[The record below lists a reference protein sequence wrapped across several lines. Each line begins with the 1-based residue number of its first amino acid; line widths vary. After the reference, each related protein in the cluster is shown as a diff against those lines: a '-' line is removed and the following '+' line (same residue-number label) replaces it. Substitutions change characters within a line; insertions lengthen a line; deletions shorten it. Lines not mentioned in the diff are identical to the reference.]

1 MEEKDIYLLITQ
13 YLQKQT
19 STEENAFLA
28 NWITASP
35 ENEQTFEEIK
45 VFWLPTKNAEK
56 RDSSIALAK
65 LNAIIDE
72 QETNAQRIKKQSL
85 RKWST
90 VAASIAIIAAT
101 GILILSTGK
110 LSIKS
115 PKYLHQVSKAGEIKV
130 FHLNDGTKVTLG
142 PKSTLQYPSLFES
155 QHREVKLVGEAY
167 FEVSKN
173 PHKPF
178 TVHTK
183 DLDVSVLGTHFN
195 VNASKNERSTTVSL
209 LEGKVNVNVVFDHN
223 EEYQLKPGQEL
234 VLDHASQQVYQH
246 DLDSV
251 DVLGWMTK
259 TLIFRNEKLNDAAR
273 KIEKMYGVK
282 VIFDNVSTAETR
294 VYAQFK
300 NESLTDVLQTI
311 CATGDLNYNNDGNK
325 IFIRNKMK

>member
-45 VFWLPTKNAEK
+45 VFWLPSKNIEK

-72 QETNAQRIKKQSL
+72 QEKNAQRIKKLSF
-85 RKWST
+85 RKWALL
-90 VAASIAIIAAT
+90 AASIAIIGSI
-101 GILILSTGK
+101 GILMLSSRK
-110 LSIKS
+110 LTDNSS
-115 PKYLHQVSKAGEIKV
+115 NDLQQLSKAGEIKA
-130 FHLNDGTKVTLG
+130 FYLTDGTKITLG
-142 PKSTLQYPSLFES
+142 PKSSLQYPSHFEG
-155 QHREVKLVGEAY
+155 QKREVKLVGEAY

-183 DLDVSVLGTHFN
+183 DLDIKVLGTHFN

-251 DVLGWMTK
+251 NVLGWMTK
-259 TLIFRNEKLNDAAR
+259 TLIFRNEKLSDAAR

-300 NESLTDVLQTI
+300 NESIKDVLQTI
-311 CATGDLNYNNDGNK
+311 CATGDLSYNNDGNK

>member
-72 QETNAQRIKKQSL
+72 QETNAQRIKKHSF
-85 RKWST
+85 RKWAT
-90 VAASIAIIAAT
+90 LAASITIIAAT

-115 PKYLHQVSKAGEIKV
+115 LKYLQQVSKAGEIKV

-183 DLDVSVLGTHFN
+183 DLDIKVLGTHFN

-259 TLIFRNEKLNDAAR
+259 TLIFRNEKLSDAAR

-282 VIFDNVSTAETR
+282 VVFDNVSTAETR

-325 IFIRNKMK
+325 IFIRNNMK

>member
-19 STEENAFLA
+19 STEENALLA

-35 ENEQTFEEIK
+35 DNEQTFEEIK
-45 VFWLPTKNAEK
+45 IFWLPTKDAEK

-72 QETNAQRIKKQSL
+72 QETNAQRVKKHSL

-90 VAASIAIIAAT
+90 VAASIAIVAAT

-115 PKYLHQVSKAGEIKV
+115 PKYLQQVSKAGEIKV

-183 DLDVSVLGTHFN
+183 DLDIKVLGTHFN

-259 TLIFRNEKLNDAAR
+259 TLIFRNEKLSDAAR

-282 VIFDNVSTAETR
+282 VVFDNVSTAETR